1 MLKLGHR
8 KKLSTYLMATFVVL
22 VSLSVLLVL
31 GALYSYFGKQ
41 VESEFNKK
49 LLAQKGQVEIIL
61 KNRFSEIRQVLQDL
75 SSDNII
81 LVTVML
87 EAKSQLQ
94 DRIIQNYPPKDGV
107 YCFIKKIGETSPAP
121 VGYPGLPSNLIELA
135 ISNGPYGDIVEEGK
149 ITRLLWLFSTPVM
162 HQTRR
167 MGTGYALY
175 DLTQDHNLEETIHQT
190 VDGDIAIIKSNHLL
204 NFTTGTSLPLSA
216 SLQQKISRRHEFHPL
231 SKNIMVSKLDGFGN
245 LFFQSSMESLI
256 REKRKMTLWMGLF
269 SILILAASIVT
280 SVFLG
285 KKMVTPLREMTQKA
299 IQISEGQKDL
309 LFETSKKNYWEFNQL
324 SQAFN
329 YMLKNLKDAEEY
341 SRYRELLQNVDDAV
355 YILDLDGNVVEANEA
370 AYSQLGY
377 SRDEFFK
384 LNIDRI
390 IPQEDTKSIIEQLRR
405 DDQSS
410 NPKKIIIQ
418 TKHYTTRGQAIEV
431 EIHSRAIT
439 YRGRNVILNVARNIS
454 ERIEAEKEKKHLE
467 AQLTHAQKMEA
478 IGTLA
483 GGVAHD
489 FNNLLMGIQG
499 YISLMRLDTDPD
511 DANDKYL
518 GGMEENVMSA
528 ANLTEQLLGFAR
540 KGKYTPRP
548 TNINDII
555 EKSTRM
561 FTRTRKEITVNK
573 RSEENLWNTE
583 IDRGQIEQVLIN
595 LYLNAWHAMPDGGDI
610 FIQTENVVL
619 SNEYC
624 RPYEL
629 SGGRYVKISVTDT
642 GIGMNQKT
650 MDRIFEPFFTTKE
663 VGKGTGLGLASAY
676 GIIKNHSG
684 IIRVYS
690 EPSHGTTFNIY
701 IPVSDAEK
709 KDPPEIKSDLIKGD
723 EAVLLVDDEEGPI
736 MVEELMLKE
745 LGYQVITARS
755 GHDAIQFF
763 EAEKENIDLVAL
775 DMIMPEMS
783 GKETYARLKEIDP
796 NVKVLLVSGYSLNKQ
811 VEDLMSLGCNGFI
824 QKPFDIIQLSQKI
837 RTVLNADRH
846 EVQNTEMRNSKSQ

>member
-1 MLKLGHR
+1 
-8 KKLSTYLMATFVVL
+8 MATLVAL
-22 VSLSVLLVL
+22 VSLSVLLIL

-87 EAKSQLQ
+87 EAKTQLQ

-107 YCFIKKIGETSPAP
+107 YCFVKKIGETSPAP
-121 VGYPGLPSNLIELA
+121 GGYPGLSPRLIVSSIA
-135 ISNGPYGDIVEEGK
+135 QGPYGDIVEEGK
-149 ITRLLWLFSTPVM
+149 TIRILWLFSTPVM

-175 DLTQDHNLEETIHQT
+175 DLAQDHNLKEIIHQT
-190 VDGDIAIIKSNHLL
+190 VDGDISIIKSDHLL
-204 NFTTGTSLPLSA
+204 NFATGTSLPLSA

-231 SKNIMVSKLDGFGN
+231 SKNVIVSKLDGFGN
-245 LFFQSSMESLI
+245 LFFQSSTESLI
-256 REKRKMTLWMGLF
+256 REKRKITLWMGLF
-269 SILILAASIVT
+269 SILILAVSIVT

-285 KKMVTPLREMTQKA
+285 KKMVTPLREMTKKA

-309 LFETSKKNYWEFNQL
+309 LFEISKKNYWEFNQL

-355 YILDLDGNVVEANEA
+355 YILDLDGNVVEANDA

-390 IPQEDTKSIIEQLRR
+390 IPQEDTNSIIEQLGQE
-405 DDQSS
+405 DQTP

-418 TKHYTTRGQAIEV
+418 TKHYTTQGQAIEV

-454 ERIEAEKEKKHLE
+454 ERIEAEEEKKRLE
-467 AQLTHAQKMEA
+467 AQLNHAQKMEA

-511 DANDKYL
+511 DANGKYL

-548 TNINDII
+548 TNLNEIV

-561 FTRTRKEITVNK
+561 FTRTRKEITVDK
-573 RSEENLWNTE
+573 RSEENLWNAE

-595 LYLNAWHAMPDGGDI
+595 LYLNACHAMPDGGDL

-624 RPYEL
+624 QPYEL
-629 SGGRYVKISVTDT
+629 SGGRFVKISVTDT
-642 GIGMNQKT
+642 GIGMNQET

-676 GIIKNHSG
+676 GIIKNHNG

-690 EPSHGTTFNIY
+690 EPGHGTTFNIY
-701 IPVSDAEK
+701 IPVSEAEQE
-709 KDPPEIKSDLIKGD
+709 DFTEIKSDLIKGD
-723 EAVLLVDDEEGPI
+723 ESVLLVDDEEGPI

-745 LGYQVITARS
+745 LGYKVIAARS
-755 GHDAIQFF
+755 GN
-763 EAEKENIDLVAL
+763 EAVQLFQENKEAIDLVTL

-783 GKETYARLKEIDP
+783 GKETYEQLKEIDP
-796 NVKVLLVSGYSLNKQ
+796 NVRVLLVSGYSLNKQ
-811 VEDLMSLGCNGFI
+811 VEELIKLGCNGFI
-824 QKPFDIIQLSQKI
+824 QKPFDIVQLSQKL
-837 RTVLNADRH
+837 REVLKADGR
-846 EVQNTEMRNSKSQ
+846 EVQSPEMRKSNNQ